1 MERGSS
7 PRPRHGG
14 SELPTR
20 APRLGLTTDCSVGA
34 GGDAQ
39 LAGLFNAWVVNWA
52 QMYDCRLDVGRVPE
66 LLALVERE
74 DDAEA
79 WTELGYRLILEH
91 DLLSPASLAAL
102 PRLVRL
108 AAGSTKARHLAG
120 AIMER
125 AASHHDGDELL
136 AGNAEVI
143 VELGALLDRYLQ
155 SRPADYLLT
164 FRALLAVQEQY
175 HWANVLGDFDDD
187 FYELQCPHCA
197 AEVTIAIG
205 GYGRYAAVRDWNL
218 GDTDRRD
225 LRPSPAEE
233 LSGVGRWMYEIAVRD
248 GEDVL
253 AEGISH
259 LFGKAECPSC
269 ASVFT
274 IADEY
279 EAANCPVLR

>member
-1 MERGSS
+1 M
-7 PRPRHGG
+7 
-14 SELPTR
+14 
-20 APRLGLTTDCSVGA
+20 
-34 GGDAQ
+34 
-39 LAGLFNAWVVNWA
+39 VNWS
-52 QMYDCRLDVGRVPE
+52 QMSDCRLDVDRVPE

-91 DLLSPASLAAL
+91 DLLSLASLAAL

-136 AGNAEVI
+136 AGSTEVI
-143 VELGALLDRYLQ
+143 VELGVLLDRHLQ
-155 SRPADYLLT
+155 SRPADYLPT

-187 FYELQCPHCA
+187 LYELPCPHCA

-205 GYGRYAAVRDWNL
+205 GYGRYAAIRDWDR
-218 GDTDRRD
+218 GDIDRRD
-225 LRPSPAEE
+225 LRPSPGEE

-259 LFGKAECPSC
+259 LVGKAECPSC

-279 EAANCPVLR
+279 AAANCPVLQ

>member
-1 MERGSS
+1 
-7 PRPRHGG
+7 
-14 SELPTR
+14 
-20 APRLGLTTDCSVGA
+20 
-34 GGDAQ
+34 
-39 LAGLFNAWVVNWA
+39 
-52 QMYDCRLDVGRVPE
+52 MYDCRLDADRVPE
-66 LLALVERE
+66 LLALVER
-74 DDAEA
+74 DDDPEA

-91 DLLSPASLAAL
+91 DLLSLASLAAL
-102 PRLVRL
+102 SRLVRL
-108 AAGSTKARHLAG
+108 AARSTKARHLAG

-136 AGNAEVI
+136 AGSAGAI
-143 VELGALLDRYLQ
+143 VELGALLDRHLQ
-155 SRPADYLLT
+155 SRPADYLPT
-164 FRALLAVQEQY
+164 FRALLAVREQY
-175 HWANVLGDFDDD
+175 HWANVLGNFDDD
-187 FYELQCPHCA
+187 FYELPCPHCA

-205 GYGRYAAVRDWNL
+205 GYGRYTAIRDWDL
-218 GDTDRRD
+218 GDADRRG

-233 LSGVGRWMYEIAVRD
+233 LSGVGQWMYEIAVRD